1 MRNSTEQTEMDGLV
15 LNAKYL
21 EIISAKRRIGLNESV
36 VLDFTF
42 SFVSVSYNTLI
53 RISNRLSDFNT

>member
-42 SFVSVSYNTLI
+42 SFVSVSYNTPI

>member
-1 MRNSTEQTEMDGLV
+1 MDSLV

-21 EIISAKRRIGLNESV
+21 EIISAKRRISLNESV